1 MVVGKE
7 ADVMGLFDK
16 LTEKKDRTAAKQEGC
31 VPQSEKMIQHMLAE
45 AEMYLDS
52 GMPERAFGAYRHI
65 VELTPNVTAQYN
77 LGSLYAQG
85 KGTERDFLQAAYW
98 FRQAALSGDASAEK
112 LLTKSTM
119 DYLEQDLSRITPY
132 ELHQKMQRYTQLLY
146 PKENGNRAA
155 ETLYALAG
163 HHFNKKEYAGAAK
176 LFRAAAEYYNHG
188 EAQNY
193 LAVLYNAGAGLEQ
206 NDLAALY
213 WFDRAADNGVEASK
227 KDRDGILN
235 AYFTN
240 NSPKEFF
247 DIMETLVKTCV
258 NGTSD
263 IPQDNEKAQYWRR
276 ECEKLLKGSL

>member
-1 MVVGKE
+1 
-7 ADVMGLFDK
+7 MGLFDK
-16 LTEKKDRTAAKQEGC
+16 LTEKEDRTMTKQEERT
-31 VPQSEKMIQHMLAE
+31 PQSEKVIQCMLAN
-45 AEMYLDS
+45 AQMCLDS
-52 GMPERAFGAYRHI
+52 GMPERAFETYRHI

-85 KGTERDFLQAAYW
+85 KGTEQDFLQAAYW
-98 FRQAALSGDASAEK
+98 FLQAVLNGDTDVGK

-119 DYLEQDLSRITPY
+119 DYLEQDISRITPY

-146 PKENGNRAA
+146 PKEKEKQAA
-155 ETLYALAG
+155 ETLYGLAG
-163 HHFNKKEYAGAAK
+163 HHFNKKEYVGAAK
-176 LFRAAAEYYNHG
+176 LFRTAAEYYNHG
-188 EAQNY
+188 ESQNY

-240 NSPKEFF
+240 NSPEEFF
-247 DIMETLVKTCV
+247 DIMETLAKACL
-258 NGTSD
+258 NGTPD

-276 ECEKLLKGSL
+276 ECEKLLRNSL